1 MLRGL
6 GTVIALPAL
15 EAMMPRLAFTAT
27 TATAAAAGPKRL
39 AWIYVP
45 NGVDMTSWKPTTF
58 GANYQLSPTLQGLA
72 AFKNKMLVASGLTCN
87 KANANGDGPG
97 DHARA
102 NASYLTGVQA
112 TKSQGAGIH
121 LGISVDQAAATKV
134 GLLTRFPSLEI
145 GMEQGGSGSC
155 DNGYSCAYQH
165 NLAWRSSTTPV
176 AKECNP
182 QAVFDRLFGSN
193 SPSETAQA
201 RALANQKQKSIL
213 DFVLTDARSRQTKVG
228 SADQQK
234 LDEYFTSIREIE
246 TRLAKSSVEAPVKIP
261 ADAVR
266 PPALPAKGGTNT
278 YDTRLPLMLDMMV
291 LAFQADLTRII
302 TFPFADEGS
311 NQTYGF
317 ADAPVPHHSTSHH
330 MNDPV
335 KIALLDKINAYHIKN
350 FADLLTKLD
359 KIKEGPNSILDNSL
373 IAYGCGISDG
383 NKHNHNNLPLIL
395 LGKGGGGVAT
405 GQHIQY
411 NNVPINNMWLG
422 MLDHIG
428 AHWDSVGDST
438 GRISLA

>member
-1 MLRGL
+1 
-6 GTVIALPAL
+6 
-15 EAMMPRLAFTAT
+15 
-27 TATAAAAGPKRL
+27 
-39 AWIYVP
+39 
-45 NGVDMTSWKPTTF
+45 
-58 GANYQLSPTLQGLA
+58 
-72 AFKNKMLVASGLTCN
+72 LVASGLTCN

-112 TKSQGAGIH
+112 SNSQGSGIH

-134 GLLTRFPSLEI
+134 GLLTRFPSLEM
-145 GMEQGGSGSC
+145 GMEQGGQGNC

-165 NLAWRSSTTPV
+165 NMAWRNATTPV

-182 QAVFDRLFGSN
+182 QAVFDRLFGGGSAGE
-193 SPSETAQA
+193 SAQA
-201 RALANQKQKSIL
+201 RAAAQQKQKSIL
-213 DFVLTDARSRQTKVG
+213 DFALADAKTMQAKVG
-228 SADQQK
+228 STDLQK

-246 TRLAKSSVEAPVKIP
+246 VRLGKASVEPQVKIP

-266 PPALPAKGGTNT
+266 PPAMAAKNGGST

-291 LAFQADLTRII
+291 LAFQADLTRVI

-350 FADLLTKLD
+350 FAYMLTKLD
-359 KIKEGPNSILDNSL
+359 KIKEGNGSILDNSL

-383 NKHNHNNLPLIL
+383 NKHNHNNLPLVL
-395 LGKGGGGVAT
+395 VGKGGGGITT
-405 GQHIQY
+405 GQHVQY

-422 MLDHIG
+422 MLDHVG
-428 AHWDSVGDST
+428 AHWDTVGDST